1 MQDSHMQANTYA
13 IFSVGKGSNQ
23 NCIFKR
29 SYSAERFLRFIKT
42 KNLHYNE
49 FTGG

>member
-1 MQDSHMQANTYA
+1 MQANAYA
-13 IFSVGKGSNQ
+13 VFQVGKGRNQ
-23 NCIFKR
+23 FIAFFKR